1 MRETR
6 QSTPRVSLPGVPV
19 AAFRALLRYMY
30 VGELGNALNQEV
42 EHAQFEHP
50 ELTSVYPSTSYDPI
64 PELPYAD
71 RALKADP
78 TFKNL
83 LQHAMVTHLAPPIGT
98 ELLGIQLHELSDAQ
112 RDELAMLVAERGVV
126 FFCDQE
132 LDIDQQLQL
141 RRYYGPLHVHQNLG
155 HPKGYPKVLVV
166 EKSVEGSERTLQWQV
181 VDPDNVWQSDVSNED
196 QPPSYTSFK
205 VLTNP
210 PVGGDTLWASGYEA
224 YERLT
229 PLFKSFIEGLT
240 AVHSSKGQAE
250 RYGGKAI
257 MKDYGGVVAAED
269 KDDILFRVA
278 PTHCQHGRL
287 QAPSPAALLAS
298 GRASG
303 GEGSSRTRRAS

>member
-83 LQHAMVTHLAPPIGT
+83 LQHAM
-98 ELLGIQLHELSDAQ
+98 
-112 RDELAMLVAERGVV
+112 
-126 FFCDQE
+126 E

-141 RRYYGPLHVHQNLG
+141 GRYYGPLHVHQNLG

-181 VDPDNVWQSDVSNED
+181 FDPDNVWQSDVSNED